1 MKKLCQPSSLSPPF
15 SSFSLPSYK
24 IYIKIH
30 AKIEL
35 ASGEGLGR
43 GGFLKSEL
51 RLA

>member
-1 MKKLCQPSSLSPPF
+1 MKKSFQPSSLSPPF
-15 SSFSLPSYK
+15 CLSSPSYK

-30 AKIEL
+30 ARIEV